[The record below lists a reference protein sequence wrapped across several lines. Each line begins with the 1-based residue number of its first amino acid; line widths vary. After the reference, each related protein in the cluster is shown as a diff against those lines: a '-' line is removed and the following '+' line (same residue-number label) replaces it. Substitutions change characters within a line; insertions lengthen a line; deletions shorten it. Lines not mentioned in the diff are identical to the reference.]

1 MNSTEKEIELLLTE
15 LTGNGINTI
24 SNNDPISSRS
34 SILLTV
40 LKIVKD
46 RVLSSF

>member
-1 MNSTEKEIELLLTE
+1 MSETEKEIESLLNE
-15 LTGNGINTI
+15 LTGSGINTI
-24 SNNDPISSRS
+24 SSNEPISKG

-46 RVLSSF
+46 GV

>member
-1 MNSTEKEIELLLTE
+1 MNSTEKEIESLLSE
-15 LTGNGINTI
+15 LTGSGINTI
-24 SNNDPISSRS
+24 SSNEPISSTS

-46 RVLSSF
+46 GV

>member
-1 MNSTEKEIELLLTE
+1 MNSTEKEIEPLLTE
-15 LTGNGINTI
+15 LTGSGINTI
-24 SNNDPISSRS
+24 SNNEPISSTS

-46 RVLSSF
+46 GV